1 MHDLVIRNATLID
14 GSGAPQRVADV
25 AVDGMQFSGVGEGLG
40 PAGRE
45 IDAGGLLLTPGWV
58 DIHTHYDGQATWDPQ
73 LTPSSWHGVTTAV
86 FGNCGV
92 GFAPV
97 KPGTEPYL
105 INLMEGV
112 EDIPETVLAE
122 GIDFR
127 WESFGQYLESLASMP
142 RIMDIGAQLPHGAL
156 RFYVMGERGAD
167 HAQGPTSDEIERM
180 GCLLEQALA
189 QGALGLTTSRT
200 IKHRAKDGRY
210 TPSLSAAEPELAG
223 LAAAMRRAGRG
234 VIEVNSDFEAGDF
247 DRLRQIAE
255 LAQRPL
261 TVLLLQVHHA
271 PERWHETLAGIRT
284 ARAAGLEVTGQV
296 GSRAINIM
304 MGLEATIH
312 PFVTHP
318 LWTAMAE
325 CAPAERVQRIRG
337 DAALRRRLWAE
348 RPDDSHTR
356 WVAGLL
362 ERTFKFAEPLDYEPD
377 PVRSVAS
384 VARASQRDP
393 FDVALEWLLENDG
406 RALLLHTFENYYDGN
421 LEVIREML
429 QDPATICGL
438 ADAGAHVGLLCDAGA
453 PTTMLTHWG
462 RDRTRGPGLP
472 LELLVKK
479 QTRDTALVYGLEDR
493 GLIAPGHKADFNL
506 IDFTALRARLPE
518 LVYDLPAGGRRLVQ
532 RAEGYRATFVSGI
545 EVMRE
550 GEPTGALPGQLV
562 RGPQTAA
569 KALGATAASA

>member
-14 GSGAPQRVADV
+14 GSGTTRRIADV
-25 AVDGMQFSGVGEGLG
+25 AVDGTLFADVGDGIG
-40 PAGRE
+40 AGGRE
-45 IDAGGLLLTPGWV
+45 IDAQGLLLTPGWV
-58 DIHTHYDGQATWDPQ
+58 DIHTHYDGQATWDPH

-97 KPGTEPYL
+97 KPGSERYL

-127 WESFGQYLESLASMP
+127 WESFGQYLDSLATMP
-142 RIMDIGAQLPHGAL
+142 RIMDIGAQLPHGVL

-167 HAQGPTSDEIERM
+167 HAQAPNPGEIERM
-180 GCLLEQALA
+180 GRLLEEALA
-189 QGALGLTTSRT
+189 LGALGLTTSRT

-210 TPSLSAAEPELAG
+210 TPGLSAAEPELAG

-247 DRLRQIAE
+247 ARLRQVAE

-261 TVLLLQVHHA
+261 TVLLLQVHHV
-271 PERWHETLAGIRT
+271 PERWRETLAGIRA

-304 MGLEATIH
+304 MGLEATVH

-318 LWTAMAE
+318 LWMAMATLS
-325 CAPAERVQRIRG
+325 PAERVRRIGG

-348 RPDDSHTR
+348 RPDDAHTR

-377 PVRSVAS
+377 PARSVAS
-384 VARASQRDP
+384 LARASQRDP

-406 RALLLHTFENYYDGN
+406 RALLLHTFENYFDGN

-462 RDRTRGPGLP
+462 RDRSRGPGLA
-472 LELLVKK
+472 LEMLVKK
-479 QTRDTALVYGLEDR
+479 QTRDTAGAYGLLDR
-493 GLIAPGHKADFNL
+493 GLIAAGYKADFNL
-506 IDFTALRARLPE
+506 IDFDRLRARLPQ

-532 RAEGYRATFVSGI
+532 RADGYRHTFVSGV
-545 EVMRE
+545 EVMCD
-550 GEPTGALPGQLV
+550 GEATGALPGAVL
-562 RGPQTAA
+562 R
-569 KALGATAASA
+569 GATARPLT

>member
-1 MHDLVIRNATLID
+1 ML
-14 GSGAPQRVADV
+14 DV
-25 AVDGMQFSGVGEGLG
+25 AVDGARFSAVGGGVG
-40 PAGRE
+40 AGRRE

-58 DIHTHYDGQATWDPQ
+58 DIHTHYDGQATWDPM

-97 KPGTEPYL
+97 KRGAERYL

-112 EDIPETVLAE
+112 EDIPESVLAE

-127 WESFGQYLESLASMP
+127 WESFGEYLDALAAMP
-142 RIMDIGAQLPHGAL
+142 RIMDVGAQMPHGAL

-167 HAQGPTSDEIERM
+167 HAQAPDAEEIARM
-180 GCLLEQALA
+180 GRLLEEALA
-189 QGALGLTTSRT
+189 LGALGLTTSRT

-223 LAAAMRRAGRG
+223 LALAMRRAGRG
-234 VIEVNSDFEAGDF
+234 VIEVNSDFEGGDF
-247 DRLRQIAE
+247 ERLRQVAG
-255 LAQRPL
+255 LSQRPL
-261 TVLLLQVHHA
+261 TVLLLQMHHV
-271 PERWHETLAGIRT
+271 PERWRETLSGIRA
-284 ARAAGLEVTGQV
+284 ARAAGLEVNGQV

-304 MGLEATIH
+304 MGLEATVH

-318 LWTAMAE
+318 LWTALAGL
-325 CAPAERVQRIRG
+325 APAERAARICS
-337 DAALRRRLWAE
+337 DATLCRRLWAE

-356 WVAGLL
+356 WIGGLL
-362 ERTFKFAEPLDYEPD
+362 ERTFKFSEPLDYEPD
-377 PVRSVAS
+377 PAHSVTA
-384 VARASQRDP
+384 VARASNRDP
-393 FDVALEWLLENDG
+393 FDVALEWLLEEGG

-479 QTRDTALVYGLEDR
+479 QTRDTALAYGLRDR
-493 GLIAPGHKADFNL
+493 GLIAPGYKADFNL
-506 IDFTALRARLPE
+506 IDFERLRARLPR
-518 LVYDLPAGGRRLVQ
+518 LVYDLPAGGKRLVQ
-532 RAEGYRATFVSGI
+532 RADGYRASFVSGI
-545 EVMRE
+545 EVMRD
-550 GEPTGALPGQLV
+550 GEPTGALPGALI
-562 RGPQTAA
+562 RGPQPDAQ
-569 KALGATAASA
+569 ALGASGRPETASAG